1 MKNNVGVLVLVFLI
15 IGVLGLMLIS
25 FQVRE
30 TERAFVTRF
39 GEHVRD
45 MNEPG
50 LYFKWP
56 TPIERVTKYDA
67 RLRLYEADLIET
79 PTRGAVPIII
89 KTYVVWRIE
98 DPLEFFRSI
107 GSVQDAKVKL
117 YSQINDTQNR
127 IVGQH
132 SFSDFVNGD
141 PSKIKIDE
149 IQREMLVDLRKAMQT
164 EYGIKIT
171 TLGIKQFKIN
181 EDTTEK
187 VFERMRSARNTKTT
201 DTISKGVAEAT
212 RITAEAMAMQKELL
226 AAAESRAKEIAGQGD
241 ADAAKYFGML
251 AESPEFAIFLQ
262 ELESLIAMLKERA
275 TLVIPTDVGPF
286 DLLTEVPDLK
296 D

>member
-1 MKNNVGVLVLVFLI
+1 MKKNVGVLVLVFLI

-30 TERAFVTRF
+30 TERAFVMRL
-39 GEHVRD
+39 GKPVRD
-45 MNEPG
+45 MNEAG

-56 TPIERVTKYDA
+56 TPIEKVRKYDA
-67 RLRLYEADLIET
+67 RMRLYEADLIET
-79 PTRGAVPIII
+79 STRGAVPIIV

-98 DPLEFFRSI
+98 DPLEFFRSV
-107 GSVQDAKVKL
+107 GSVQEAKNKL
-117 YSQINDTQNR
+117 FGYITDTQNR

-149 IQREMLVDLRKAMQT
+149 IQQEMLVDLQKAMQT
-164 EYGIKIT
+164 EYGIKID

-201 DTISKGVAEAT
+201 DTISQGVAEAT

-226 AAAESRAKEIAGQGD
+226 AAAESRAQEIAGQGD
-241 ADAAKYFGML
+241 ADAAEFLAML
-251 AESPEFAIFLQ
+251 EKAPKFAMFLQ
-262 ELESLIAMLKERA
+262 KLETLKAIYKEGT
-275 TLVIPTDVGPF
+275 TLVVPTDVGPF
-286 DLLTEVPDLK
+286 NLLQEIPNLDE
-296 D
+296 

>member
-1 MKNNVGVLVLVFLI
+1 MKKNVGVLVLVFLI

-89 KTYVVWRIE
+89 KTYVVWSIE

-141 PSKIKIDE
+141 PAKIKIDE
-149 IQREMLVDLRKAMQT
+149 IQQEMLVDLRKAMQT
-164 EYGIKIT
+164 EYGIKIA

-187 VFERMRSARNTKTT
+187 VFERMRAARNTKTT

-212 RITAEAMAMQKELL
+212 RITAEATAMQKELL

-251 AESPEFAIFLQ
+251 DESPKLAIFLQ
-262 ELESLIAMLKERA
+262 KLESLKAMLRERT

>member
-1 MKNNVGVLVLVFLI
+1 MKKNVGILAIVFLM
-15 IGVLGLMLIS
+15 IGGLGLMLIS

-30 TERAFVTRF
+30 TERAFVIRL
-39 GEHVRD
+39 GQPVRD
-45 MNEPG
+45 MNAPG

-56 TPIERVTKYDA
+56 TPIEKVRKYDA

-107 GSVQDAKVKL
+107 GTVQEAKKKL
-117 YSQINDTQNR
+117 FSYITDTQNR

-141 PSKIKIDE
+141 PTKIKIDE
-149 IQREMLVDLRKAMQT
+149 IQREMLVDLQQSMQT
-164 EYGIKIT
+164 EYGIRIA

-212 RITAEAMAMQKELL
+212 RITAEAMAMRKELL
-226 AAAESRAKEIAGQGD
+226 AAAESRARKIEGQGD

-251 AESPEFAIFLQ
+251 DESPEFAILLEKF
-262 ELESLIAMLKERA
+262 ESLKAMLKERA

>member
-1 MKNNVGVLVLVFLI
+1 MKKNVGVLVLVFLI
-15 IGVLGLMLIS
+15 LGVLGLMLIS

-30 TERAFVTRF
+30 TERAFVMRL
-39 GEHVRD
+39 GKPVRH

-56 TPIERVTKYDA
+56 TPIEKVRKYDA

-79 PTRGAVPIII
+79 STRGAVPIVI
-89 KTYVVWRIE
+89 KTYVIWRIE
-98 DPLEFFRSI
+98 DPLEFYRSI
-107 GSVQDAKVKL
+107 GSVKEARRKL

-141 PSKIKIDE
+141 PNKIKIDE
-149 IQREMLVDLRKAMQT
+149 IQQEMLADLRKAMQT
-164 EYGIKIT
+164 EYGIKIA
-171 TLGIKQFKIN
+171 TLGIKQFMIN

-187 VFERMRSARNTKTT
+187 VFERMRAARNTKTT
-201 DTISKGVAEAT
+201 DTISRGVAEAT
-212 RITAEAMAMQKELL
+212 RITAEATAMQKELL

-251 AESPEFAIFLQ
+251 DESPEFAIFLQ
-262 ELESLIAMLKERA
+262 ELESLKSMLAERT

-286 DLLTEVPDLK
+286 DLLRGVPDLK
-296 D
+296 E

>member
-1 MKNNVGVLVLVFLI
+1 MKKNVGVLVLVFLI

-30 TERAFVTRF
+30 TERAFVMRL
-39 GEHVRD
+39 GKPVRD

-56 TPIERVTKYDA
+56 TPIERVRKYDA

-107 GSVQDAKVKL
+107 GSVQGAKEKL

-149 IQREMLVDLRKAMQT
+149 IQREMLVDLQKAMQT
-164 EYGIKIT
+164 EYGIQIA

-251 AESPEFAIFLQ
+251 AESPEFAILLQ

-286 DLLTEVPDLK
+286 DLLTGVPDLK